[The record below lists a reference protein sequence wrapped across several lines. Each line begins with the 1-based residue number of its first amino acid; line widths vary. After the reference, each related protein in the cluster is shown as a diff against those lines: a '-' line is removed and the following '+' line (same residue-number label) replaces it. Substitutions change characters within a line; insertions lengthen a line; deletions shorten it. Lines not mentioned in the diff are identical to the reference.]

1 MNPFA
6 AHRWLLGGDD
16 TTARHLHKRTAV
28 LARQQTERSQRFHVE
43 PASRYNSYAR
53 LKCADGKLQIRAEDP
68 VADTS
73 VKTAAPQQCLGAN
86 DNTLL

>member
-53 LKCADGKLQIRAEDP
+53 LKCADGKLQIRAKDP
-68 VADTS
+68 VTHPF
-73 VKTAAPQQCLGAN
+73 VKTAAPKQRLRAH
-86 DNTLL
+86 DNPLL